1 MCKDFTTRFAR
12 DTEAQRIQM
21 WGFLKEFVE
30 REEFL
35 KPLLFAPGI
44 APKNRCGIFNS
55 GTPEL
60 QMPQHSLLW
69 SSLLCASVS
78 LAKRVVTLLVIWS
91 GCFLT
96 VANWIEPWGQIG
108 QAGRL

>member
-35 KPLLFAPGI
+35 KPLLFLPVL
-44 APKNRCGIFNS
+44 
-55 GTPEL
+55 L
-60 QMPQHSLLW
+60 Q
-69 SSLLCASVS
+69 
-78 LAKRVVTLLVIWS
+78 K
-91 GCFLT
+91 T
-96 VANWIEPWGQIG
+96 VAGFLILVLRNYKCRNILFCGVLFSVPQC
-108 QAGRL
+108 L